1 MKNQKDTVWKDR
13 AIRVAVIGGGAS
25 GLMAA
30 IEVARVGA
38 QVVVLEQKDRTGKK
52 ILATGNG
59 HCNFTNR
66 HLDASCYHNNPFAL
80 HIIEQFSVE
89 DTLDFFKKIGVYP
102 VEKNGYYYPASQQA
116 SAVADLLEQ
125 EAKRLGAAI
134 ETGCRVTGIR
144 KEKEEFILSVD
155 RTIYSQVKET
165 VKKNGKKKKHNGP
178 AEIEHITIKADRVI
192 LAGGG
197 LASPALGSDGS
208 CYDLAK
214 ALGHTI
220 HHPFPALTGI
230 RCAETWFPELA
241 GVRISARVELMAD
254 RNVAAAAE
262 GELQL
267 TDYGI
272 SGIPVFQI
280 SRYAAL
286 HLYEGRTVQVR
297 LLFFPDIS
305 DEEIRK
311 YMNSH
316 EKNQYQG
323 LFPDKLLKV
332 LLKENKTG
340 KTMPREL
347 FCTCTEV
354 NGFDRAQVTCGGV
367 CLDQVDSETLESA
380 ICPGLFLAGELLDV
394 DGICGGYNLQWA
406 WSSGHVAGRSAA
418 EKRIERKREHL

>member
-1 MKNQKDTVWKDR
+1 M
-13 AIRVAVIGGGAS
+13 AVAGGGAS

-30 IEVARVGA
+30 IQAARGGA
-38 QVVVLEQKDRTGKK
+38 QVIVLEQKDRTGKK

-89 DTLDFFKKIGVYP
+89 DTLDFFKQIGVYP

-125 EAKRLGAAI
+125 EAKRMGVTI

-144 KEKEEFILSVD
+144 KEKEEFILLAD
-155 RTIYSQVKET
+155 QTKYSQVKET
-165 VKKNGKKKKHNGP
+165 VKKNGKKKKNTGP
-178 AEIEHITIKADRVI
+178 AEILHIAIKADRVI

-197 LASPALGSDGS
+197 MASPALGSDGS
-208 CYDLAK
+208 CYDLAE

-220 HHPFPALTGI
+220 SHPFPALTGI
-230 RCAETWFPELA
+230 QCAENWFSELA

-254 RNVAAAAE
+254 RKVIASEE

-286 HLYEGRTVQVR
+286 NLYENRTVQAR
-297 LLFFPDIS
+297 LLFFPEIS
-305 DEEIRK
+305 DEEIRA
-311 YMNSH
+311 YGNSH

-340 KTMPREL
+340 EKISREL
-347 FCTCTEV
+347 LCTCTEV
-354 NGFDRAQVTCGGV
+354 NGFDRAQITCGGV
-367 CLDQVDSETLESA
+367 CLDQVDEETLESR

-418 EKRIERKREHL
+418 ERQIERKRGQV

>member
-1 MKNQKDTVWKDR
+1 MKNQNDTEWKNR
-13 AIRVAVIGGGAS
+13 TIRVAVAGGGAS

-30 IEVARVGA
+30 IQAARKGA
-38 QVVVLEQKDRTGKK
+38 QVIVLEQKDRTGKK

-89 DTLDFFKKIGVYP
+89 DTLDFFKQIGVYP

-125 EAKRLGAAI
+125 EAKRLGVTI

-144 KEKEEFILSVD
+144 KEKKEFILLAD
-155 RTIYSQVKET
+155 RTTYSQVKEA
-165 VKKNGKKKKHNGP
+165 VKKNGKKKKNTGP
-178 AEIEHITIKADRVI
+178 AEIVHITVKADRVI

-197 LASPALGSDGS
+197 MASPALGSDGS

-220 HHPFPALTGI
+220 SHPFPALTGI
-230 RCAETWFPELA
+230 RCAENWFPELA

-254 RNVAAAAE
+254 RKVVASEE

-286 HLYEGRTVQVR
+286 HLYEGRNVQAR
-297 LLFFPDIS
+297 LLFFPEIS
-305 DEEIRK
+305 DEEIRE
-311 YMNSH
+311 YGNSH

-332 LLKENKTG
+332 LLKENRAG
-340 KTMPREL
+340 ESISREL
-347 FCTCTEV
+347 LCTCTEV

-367 CLDQVDSETLESA
+367 RLDQVDGETLESR

-406 WSSGHVAGRSAA
+406 WSSGYVAGRSAA
-418 EKRIERKREHL
+418 EKQIERKRGQV